1 MAKKAL
7 ITGITGQDGS
17 YLSEFLLSK
26 GYEVYGLKRRTSTN
40 SGERISHLLH
50 DIKLIDGDLT
60 DASSLQRAVRECQP
74 DEVYNLAAQSFVQTS
89 FVQPELTMEV
99 TGVGVLR
106 MLEAIR
112 SAAPQAKLYQ
122 ASTSE
127 MFGGH
132 PPPQGVETPFYPKS
146 PYGVA
151 KLAAHWMVVTY
162 RESYQMFACS
172 GILFNHESYRR
183 GQEFVTQK
191 IARGAAA
198 IKLGMTNSLSLG
210 NLEAKRDWGHA
221 KDFVEAMWMMLQ
233 QDSPEDYVIAT
244 GEAHTVREFVELAF
258 NTLGLDYQKH
268 VVIDP
273 RFFRPSEVNFLLGDY
288 GKAQS
293 RMGWRPKISFAELV
307 NEMVSHAY
315 AHPEEWADKG
325 KSLAEEKVS

>member
-210 NLEAKRDWGHA
+210 NLEAKKEGSCRGA
-221 KDFVEAMWMMLQ
+221 EVEGLGAQ
-233 QDSPEDYVIAT
+233 TQ
-244 GEAHTVREFVELAF
+244 AF
-258 NTLGLDYQKH
+258 GC
-268 VVIDP
+268 
-273 RFFRPSEVNFLLGDY
+273 
-288 GKAQS
+288 
-293 RMGWRPKISFAELV
+293 
-307 NEMVSHAY
+307 
-315 AHPEEWADKG
+315 
-325 KSLAEEKVS
+325 